1 MVLDDMHW
9 ADPASV
15 DLWQYHLSLVDEI
28 PILLLFSFRPERQS
42 PAWRIKQTAETDYP
56 HRYTEIALTPLS
68 DEDRDLLFGNLLNFS
83 DASPQLRQMILA
95 KTGGN
100 PLFLEELMRSLIDT
114 GAITQDGNGL
124 AWRAGTKIEELPIPE
139 TLQSLITARIDRL
152 GDSARR
158 TLQLSSVIGRSFYHR
173 VLELISDPVTALD
186 KELSTLQRADL
197 IREARSVP
205 ELEYIFRHDL
215 TREAA
220 YSSMLLRA
228 RREFHKRVGE
238 AVEELFGDRLEE
250 QAHRLAH
257 HFSEAGD
264 NEKALEYSVMA
275 GDAAARLYAHQE
287 ANSHYTRALEL
298 INMVTASR
306 EQRIDVYIARG
317 RTLELLGDFDEALA
331 NYQQLQSFAQ
341 DQKDRTLELA
351 ALIPQ
356 ATVHSTSNP
365 KFDVVKGRE
374 LSRKGLSLARELQD
388 QRAESKVLWNLML
401 LEYYAGICWVRA
413 EQSAPGRVIGSFCDP
428 RPHFRG
434 ASNCVVSV

>member
-1 MVLDDMHW
+1 MR
-9 ADPASV
+9 S
-15 DLWQYHLSLVDEI
+15 QYSW
-28 PILLLFSFRPERQS
+28 LFSFRPERQS